1 MKEFFSDMD
10 LKNAVQNYCEVKEER
25 GEEVILSN
33 GTDKGTGVEEKY
45 TNCQTYCSQT
55 VPSKKSQM

>member
-25 GEEVILSN
+25 GYCRTELTK
-33 GTDKGTGVEEKY
+33 GTDVEEKY

>member
-25 GEEVILSN
+25 GEEVVLSN
-33 GTDKGTGVEEKY
+33 GT
-45 TNCQTYCSQT
+45 
-55 VPSKKSQM
+55 